1 MKIVDVA
8 AAGLVLIGPVATGP
22 AAGDAARAVTY
33 IPADRVKAAFAK
45 GKPLLEVEN
54 YKVLASRRDG
64 PGRVEV
70 HTKDTDIFHV
80 LTGTATLVTGGRM
93 VGGKATGP
101 EELRGVSV
109 EGGEAH
115 ELRPGDVIV
124 VPNGTPHWFK
134 AVPGPMTYYVVK
146 VRAPEGAR

>member
-1 MKIVDVA
+1 M
-8 AAGLVLIGPVATGP
+8 
-22 AAGDAARAVTY
+22 
-33 IPADRVKAAFAK
+33 
-45 GKPLLEVEN
+45 
-54 YKVLASRRDG
+54 
-64 PGRVEV
+64 
-70 HTKDTDIFHV
+70 
-80 LTGTATLVTGGRM
+80 
-93 VGGKATGP
+93 
-101 EELRGVSV
+101 